1 MQSDRTEELWLVN
14 PTIETLARLR
24 ESVVWPSGVYG
35 GQDGLFWWF
44 VRTESIVLA
53 GNTNTSARKRRF
65 CGQGCTVSISAP
77 REKGFSRARL
87 TLFFITIGFWRC
99 EWGQSGT
106 EKRESG
112 LSPSAQPVRDGCH
125 QVRNSLSPNA
135 QHFPEWRPPR
145 HHRRA
150 GFILYIEVGKVP
162 GAQEETPAYS
172 PQSIS

>member
-1 MQSDRTEELWLVN
+1 VQVPVTIGDDGSELFPGSEHEMPILVSRFLL
-14 PTIETLARLR
+14 P
-24 ESVVWPSGVYG
+24 G
-35 GQDGLFWWF
+35 GG
-44 VRTESIVLA
+44 
-53 GNTNTSARKRRF
+53 K
-65 CGQGCTVSISAP
+65 CTVSISAP